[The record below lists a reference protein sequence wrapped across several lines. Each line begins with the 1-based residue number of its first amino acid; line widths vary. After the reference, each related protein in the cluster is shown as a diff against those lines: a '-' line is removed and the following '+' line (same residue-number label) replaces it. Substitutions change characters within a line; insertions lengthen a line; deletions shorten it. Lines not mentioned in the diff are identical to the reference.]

1 MQNSYEKRSKLHYS
15 EKKVDSVEKLSKKME
30 YYDKLF
36 NQVIQ
41 IYKKCLIFPNSL
53 KPNFPNQTPLTR
65 NPSRKTSH

>member
-36 NQVIQ
+36 NQVIPPQ
-41 IYKKCLIFPNSL
+41 KYIKNASYFLIV
-53 KPNFPNQTPLTR
+53 
-65 NPSRKTSH
+65 